1 MTLPHLVNIL
11 SNLKLSQ
18 YLAQHW
24 KYDEMSSRLENK
36 NGDWFG
42 LSMAFQWTIPLTG
55 ERGIVINNYGYVLG
69 ARIDAVTSGTIVEL
83 QAQKNPPSS
92 GQIWLRGT
100 SDEFGYF
107 TLQNPTSQ
115 KFLTCN
121 SRTSI
126 TIEGTLAVKV
136 FSLGGLFM
144 KQKVYP
150 LVQNVWS
157 G

>member
-24 KYDEMSSRLENK
+24 KYNEMSSSLENK
-36 NGDWFG
+36 NGDWIN
-42 LSMAFQWTIPLTG
+42 LNSQWTLPLTG
-55 ERGIVINNYGYVLG
+55 QRGIVINNYGHVLG
-69 ARIDAVTSGTIVEL
+69 ARTNAVTSGTVVSL
-83 QAQKNPPSS
+83 QVRVNPPLS

-107 TLQNPTSQ
+107 TLQNPASQ
-115 KFLTCN
+115 KFLTSN

-126 TIEGTLAVKV
+126 TIEGTLNVKM
-136 FSLGGLFM
+136 FGLDALFM
-144 KQKVYP
+144 K
-150 LVQNVWS
+150 
-157 G
+157 